1 MAGSESDASPRP
13 DEQVIAFGPFEL
25 HRSRRILRDTGN
37 PVRLGSRAF
46 EILVA
51 LVEQPG
57 QVVTKEELVARAWP
71 GMFVESS
78 NLRVHIAALRKAL
91 RDDQATPQYIRSVSG
106 RGYSFVA
113 SLSRVSLSEAARPP
127 DSLRVSPAPVTK
139 IIGRAQAID
148 AVAKQV
154 KARRLVSVV
163 GPEALEKAPSHSPPR
178 NICVPTTRASCTSS
192 ICRSLMI
199 PT

>member
-1 MAGSESDASPRP
+1 M
-13 DEQVIAFGPFEL
+13 
-25 HRSRRILRDTGN
+25 RSVFFCIDGHTAGN

-78 NLRVHIAALRKAL
+78 NLRVHIAALRKVL
-91 RDDQATPQYIRSVSG
+91 RDDQATPRYIRSVSG

-113 SLSRVSLSEAARPP
+113 SLSRVSLSGAARPP
-127 DSLRVSPAPVTK
+127 DSSRVSQAPVTK
-139 IIGRAQAID
+139 IIGREQAID

-154 KARRLVSVV
+154 DRKSVV
-163 GPEALEKAPSHSPPR
+163 
-178 NICVPTTRASCTSS
+178 
-192 ICRSLMI
+192 
-199 PT
+199 